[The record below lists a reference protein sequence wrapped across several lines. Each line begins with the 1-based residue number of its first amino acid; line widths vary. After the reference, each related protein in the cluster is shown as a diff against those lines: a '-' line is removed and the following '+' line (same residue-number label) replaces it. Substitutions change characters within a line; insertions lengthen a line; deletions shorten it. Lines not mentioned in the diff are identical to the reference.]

1 MTQLLTRAVVQGSVD
16 PISNRGIPVI
26 TNDSAEEPAKDTPQ
40 FSSRLGFFLAAVGSA
55 VGIGNIW
62 GFPTQTADNGGAAF
76 VLVYLFFSI
85 ILAWPMLIAELVIGR
100 YGRSDP
106 VSTLSMI
113 SKQSLIQWIGKLVGW
128 ASTITVL
135 LIYTFYAI
143 IAGWIICF
151 GLAPLTSLLGLHDLT
166 TALTSMNPLPTMISA
181 GVFMI
186 FVAVIVVGGVAGG
199 IEKWC
204 GRLMPALILLM
215 LALIIFTL
223 QLDGAMEGL
232 RYFLLPDFSKILNKD
247 LLVSALGQ
255 SFFSMSL
262 GVGIMVVYGA
272 YLTNNSN
279 IPVLAAGVALTDTI
293 VAIMAGLL
301 IIPGMFVASHH
312 GIDIYTEGGALKSA
326 DTLVF
331 DVLPALFN
339 QLGSI
344 GVIASLAFFSLLTI
358 TALTSAI
365 SILEVPVAVLQRRH
379 RIHRPHSVWLVT
391 LVTYI
396 VSVLLMIWFDSLF
409 GFIVSLTTQYS
420 MPLLSLAVCIFA
432 GWIWSRHQKLQELS
446 KGYPQI
452 EHSWLWKIWPW
463 YIRTVCPVMVLILI
477 FFTF

>member
-1 MTQLLTRAVVQGSVD
+1 MTTQESS
-16 PISNRGIPVI
+16 SNNKAAPS
-26 TNDSAEEPAKDTPQ
+26 TQ

-76 VLVYLFFSI
+76 VLVYLCFSFL
-85 ILAWPMLIAELVIGR
+85 LAWPMLIAELVIGR

-106 VSTLSMI
+106 VSTLGMI
-113 SKQSLIQWIGKLVGW
+113 NPNPLLKWFGMFVGW
-128 ASTITVL
+128 SSTITVI
-135 LIYTFYAI
+135 LIYSFYAI

-151 GLAPLTSLLGLHDLT
+151 GLAPVFSMLELDDIAKSLTSFSIVPTLI
-166 TALTSMNPLPTMISA
+166 TATL
-181 GVFMI
+181 FMMM
-186 FVAVIVVGGVAGG
+186 VASIVAGGIAEG

-215 LALIIFTL
+215 LGLIGFTL
-223 QLDGAMEGL
+223 TQDGAMDGL

-247 LLVSALGQ
+247 LLVSAMGQ

-279 IPVLAAGVALTDTI
+279 VPLLAASVALTDTL

-301 IIPGMFVASHH
+301 IIPGMFVALHH
-312 GIDIYTEGGALKSA
+312 GIDIYTEEGVLKSA

-339 QLGSI
+339 QLGST
-344 GVIASLAFFSLLTI
+344 GVVVSLAFFALLAI

-365 SILEVPVAVLQRRH
+365 SILEVPVAVMQRRH
-379 RIHRPHSVWLVT
+379 LVHRPQGAWLIT
-391 LVTYI
+391 
-396 VSVLLMIWFDSLF
+396 VLTFILCFCMLRWFDVLF
-409 GFIVSLTTQYS
+409 GFIVSLTTQYA

-432 GWIWSRHQKLQELS
+432 GWIWSRHHKLRELQQ
-446 KGYPQI
+446 GYPDI
-452 EHSWLWKIWPW
+452 EHSLFWKIWPW
-463 YIRTVCPVMVLILI
+463 YIRIVCPSLVLVLIWY
-477 FFTF
+477 TF